1 MEKMNDEQLKR
12 ELPFDL
18 FGRYA
23 IIRDIINANR
33 KDAEM
38 FKVLDVGGRGNMMKK
53 FLPGDA
59 VFYMDPLVESKD
71 ENFIKGDGCAMPL
84 EDESFDWVVSAD
96 VFEHISKEKKEDFL
110 KENIRVA
117 KLGAVLAAPFDS
129 AEVRQAEINANEN
142 YKILSGGED
151 HIWLKEHIANGLPNE
166 TELEDFLKTRGFDF
180 QKLRNNGIFI
190 WQTLLSISFF
200 IAKNFHENIKEEI
213 ENFNFFYNSEVFPF
227 DSADPSY
234 RKIYFIK
241 KDTKLKSIEAKSK
254 PIDDLLFLDTM
265 KRAMDLIDRISVE
278 NKRIIQKKDQLMQ
291 KPERF
296 VKKYST

>member
-1 MEKMNDEQLKR
+1 MNDEQLKR

-23 IIRDIINANR
+23 IIRDIINVNR
-33 KDAEM
+33 KDAER

-96 VFEHISKEKKEDFL
+96 VFEHIPEEKREDFL
-110 KENIRVA
+110 KENTRVA

-151 HIWLKEHIANGLPNE
+151 YIWLKEHIPNGLPKEKDIEN
-166 TELEDFLKTRGFDF
+166 FLKSKGFDF
-180 QKLRNNGIFI
+180 QKLHSSGILVWEI
-190 WQTLLSISFF
+190 LQIINFF
-200 IAKNFHENIKEEI
+200 MEKNPYENMKKEFGD
-213 ENFNFFYNSEVFPF
+213 FNFFYNSEVFPH
-227 DSADPSY
+227 DSVESSY

-241 KDTKLKSIEAKSK
+241 KDARLKNLEMKSE
-254 PIDDLLFLDTM
+254 PVSDLLFLDIV
-265 KRAMDLIDRISVE
+265 KRAMDLVGKIDAE
-278 NKRIIQKKDQLMQ
+278 NKKIIREKDQKISELD
-291 KPERF
+291 
-296 VKKYST
+296 